1 MTSFVQSVKSPVG
14 FESWPD
20 FSDRRLWYHSISR
33 IISKNF
39 QKIFSDQKFE
49 IFYILILLKL
59 FYYKKGAKWN
69 SIWIQAAVK
78 SLPSSWRHF
87 AAGLTLFRLWMR
99 NRASRTVHHG
109 LSCPGSSSGL
119 SVKPSQGKEKRF
131 QINWKRFRWWGQS
144 CQNYKGIFTG
154 SYERSGHPCHMAI
167 FKSTLVLFSANN
179 RDS

>member
-1 MTSFVQSVKSPVG
+1 MILFKLSISIINDVICPVG
-14 FESWPD
+14 
-20 FSDRRLWYHSISR
+20 LWYDHSISR

-49 IFYILILLKL
+49 IFYILIFLIL

-99 NRASRTVHHG
+99 NRASRTVHRV
-109 LSCPGSSSGL
+109 LTCPQPSTGL

-131 QINWKRFRWWGQS
+131 QINWKRFCWWGQS

-154 SYERSGHPCHMAI
+154 SHERSGHPCHEAI
-167 FKSTLVLFSANN
+167 FKHNLVLFSANN